1 MNARLALLA
10 ERRARLVSR
19 AADQRATLAHCV
31 EPLRAP
37 LEIVDRGIAVI
48 GYIQRHPV
56 VTFATVALTI
66 ALRPQRAG
74 RWLHRGWIMWRLSRT
89 VHSWAG
95 GKPVAARARA
105 GS

>member
-1 MNARLALLA
+1 MNAKLALLA
-10 ERRARLVSR
+10 DRRARLVAR
-19 AADQRATLAHCV
+19 AHDQRATLAHCV
-31 EPLRAP
+31 EPMRAP

-74 RWLHRGWIMWRLSRT
+74 RWLRRGWVMWRLSRA
-89 VHSWAG
+89 VQSWAA
-95 GKPVAARARA
+95 GKPAAMRARA